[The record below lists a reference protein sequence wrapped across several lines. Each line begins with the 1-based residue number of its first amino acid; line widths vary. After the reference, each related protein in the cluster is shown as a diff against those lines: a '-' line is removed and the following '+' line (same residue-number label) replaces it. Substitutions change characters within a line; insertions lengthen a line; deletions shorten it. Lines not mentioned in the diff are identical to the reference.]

1 MTLVRRA
8 VRMVEQRPTVRSYP
22 ERISG
27 YFTKEQRKRLEK
39 VAWRKRQTV
48 AQVLRE
54 LVDALK

>member
-1 MTLVRRA
+1 M
-8 VRMVEQRPTVRSYP
+8 RSYP